1 MKNNNEKTSFE
12 KAMEYVNQFE
22 KINMSKIN
30 TNGEWTKQDELEN
43 EEILK
48 EIKNG
53 IKNGDIVTLCE
64 DNKGVNNMN
73 HNQKETFKKAMEY
86 AKRNFKDLE
95 EDMSKIPDIDE
106 NQTDEELE
114 KELEELNKNFEKWLQ
129 DGIIIYKGR

>member
-30 TNGEWTKQDELEN
+30 TNEEWTKQDELEN

-64 DNKGVNNMN
+64 DNK
-73 HNQKETFKKAMEY
+73 Q
-86 AKRNFKDLE
+86 
-95 EDMSKIPDIDE
+95 
-106 NQTDEELE
+106 
-114 KELEELNKNFEKWLQ
+114 
-129 DGIIIYKGR
+129 